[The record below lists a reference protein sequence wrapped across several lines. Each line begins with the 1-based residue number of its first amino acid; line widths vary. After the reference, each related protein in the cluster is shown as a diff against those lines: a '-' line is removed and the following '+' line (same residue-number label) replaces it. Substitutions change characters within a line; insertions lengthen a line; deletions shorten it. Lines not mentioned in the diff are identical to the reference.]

1 MAVYNIN
8 GEPISAEGNALTV
21 KRNDLSMVDD
31 FLSVARSYLGKT
43 GMNYSD
49 GNTIFY
55 TDQPTTGIDC
65 STYAMLC
72 LMGYSYEESPYYT
85 HQYKSPNEWE
95 ANASHIWGISPI
107 QYKISRYIDGTNP
120 TERIHLGCQIAR
132 WMTERNQVVSLGN
145 GFRDVMPGDVVFWAI
160 KRRVSNEWWNPTW
173 FLHISHIGFVLS
185 KEPAPETY
193 QYTDT
198 QTGEV
203 VTANWDK
210 SKYPFKHT
218 IIEVY
223 QEQEGGS
230 PCQNNRWLELRQ
242 EDPTNVYGNN
252 VNTIAMIGRPDLGAL
267 KLNQS

>member
-1 MAVYNIN
+1 MPVYNID
-8 GEPISAEGNALTV
+8 GEPISADGNAVTV

-31 FLSVARSYLGKT
+31 FLSVARSYLGQT

-72 LMGYSYEESPYYT
+72 MMGYSYEESPYYT
-85 HQYKSPNEWE
+85 KQYKNPDSWE
-95 ANASHIWGISPI
+95 ANTLHNWGISPI
-107 QYKISRYIDGTNP
+107 QYKISRYIDGSSP
-120 TERIHLGCQIAR
+120 TESIHLACQIAR
-132 WMTERNQVVSLGN
+132 WMTERSQVVPLGN
-145 GFRDVMPGDVVFWAI
+145 GFRDVLPGDVVFWAI
-160 KRRVSNEWWNPTW
+160 KKRVSNEWWNPTW
-173 FLHISHIGFVLS
+173 YLHISHIGLILS
-185 KEPAPETY
+185 KEDAPDTY
-193 QYTDT
+193 EVDGTTYT
-198 QTGEV
+198 
-203 VTANWDK
+203 WDK

-223 QEQEGGS
+223 QEQAGGS

-252 VNTIAMIGRPDLGAL
+252 VNTIAMIARPDLGAL
-267 KLNQS
+267 RQLTTN